1 MVVSAAVLN
10 DLPELFTSK
19 IVPNSMTSTNPGQ
32 RVMGVAEWYTLG
44 SLSLSSRSDET
55 YNNYYGNYDSY
66 HVLIISYIIY
76 IISHLSLVS

>member
-1 MVVSAAVLN
+1 MIVSAAVLN

-44 SLSLSSRSDET
+44 NLRLSGET
-55 YNNYYGNYDSY
+55 YNIIIME
-66 HVLIISYIIY
+66 IISYRLLAIANHTPSFSMCNY
-76 IISHLSLVS
+76 H

>member
-19 IVPNSMTSTNPGQ
+19 IVPNSITSTNPRQ

-44 SLSLSSRSDET
+44 SLRVSSWSGGT
-55 YNNYYGNYDSY
+55 YPGIWR
-66 HVLIISYIIY
+66 L
-76 IISHLSLVS
+76 